1 MTTSRQT
8 SDSSASLNK
17 DLVVLFDGHAL
28 FHRAFHAIKT
38 PLSVSH
44 SGELTGAVY
53 GVTASLL
60 KTLGQLR
67 PAHAAV
73 AFDRSAPT
81 FRHEMYEEYKA
92 HRPPMPDEM
101 REQFGRVR
109 EMVETLGLPIL
120 ELDGYEADD
129 VLGYVA
135 RKASEAGLKTII
147 VTGDQDTMQLVSPSV
162 RVLYQ
167 RGLQTETLFDEDAVR
182 EKYGLGPDQIAALKA
197 LMGDPSDNIP
207 GVPRVGGKTA
217 TALLQEFGS
226 VEGVYDH
233 LEEVKPERVREL
245 LRSGEEAAR
254 QGLELTT
261 IVTEVPLEVEVEGLR
276 WSEQFNRSK
285 AVNFFR
291 DLEFN
296 SLIPRLPEVGD
307 SVGEANGG
315 GTTAVASDPPIETT
329 YHTIDSPEEVAA
341 LLAEIGNSPTV
352 AVMTPLTTSNL
363 MDALPVGVA
372 LSWAP
377 GKAAYIPLVD
387 QALETISDPARRLLD
402 GLRPLFNETPAERT
416 LAVHVAR
423 EMLSPLVNAGLTVNV
438 SVWDTS
444 VAAHLL
450 GKPSTALP
458 PLVLNEFGV
467 EFPTLGQLLG
477 TGRKAIPFSTLEVE
491 QAASYACRAVDY
503 VLRMQESF
511 EPLLREQG
519 TEQLFTELEMP
530 LAPVMT
536 RMERHGILV
545 DAALL
550 GEMSRTTR
558 EQVSQMEADIYEKV
572 FAAGGPETFNINSP
586 KQLGEILFEKLGL
599 PPRKRTQTGYST
611 DASVLEELRKTPDER
626 GEIVGRILEYR
637 ELSKLAST
645 YLDAL
650 PLQINQRT
658 GRIHTSFNQT
668 GSATG
673 RIASSDPNLQNIPIR
688 TETGRRIRLAFVAPE
703 GSVLTG
709 ADYSQVELRV
719 LAHLAEDPVLQQAF
733 RAGEDIHAA
742 TASQVLSIPLE
753 EVTSDHRRIAKA
765 VNFGIV
771 YGMSG
776 FGLATRLEMD
786 RKEADEFIS
795 NYFDRYPKVRSYMDA
810 TIDQARRLGYVQTLL
825 GRRRF
830 LPEINAGN
838 PNVRA
843 AAERMAINMPVQGT
857 AADVIKLAMLRMQE
871 RLDETGMATK
881 MLLQIHDELLFES
894 PEGEREPLAALVDEV
909 MPNVLPELSVPLAVE
924 IKTGRSWGELE

>member
-1 MTTSRQT
+1 MSTSRQT
-8 SDSSASLNK
+8 SDSSVSLDK

-28 FHRAFHAIKT
+28 FYRAFYAIKT
-38 PLSVSH
+38 PMSVSH
-44 SGELTGAVY
+44 SGELTGAIY
-53 GVTASLL
+53 GITSSLL
-60 KTLGQLR
+60 KSLGQLR

-81 FRHEMYEEYKA
+81 FRHKMYEEYKA
-92 HRPPMPDEM
+92 QRPPMPDDM
-101 REQFGRVR
+101 RNQFERVR
-109 EMVETLGLPIL
+109 EVVEALGLPIL

-129 VLGYVA
+129 ILGYVA

-147 VTGDQDTMQLVSPSV
+147 VTGDQDAMQLVSPSV
-162 RVLYQ
+162 RILYQ
-167 RGLQTETLFDEDAVR
+167 HQRSSQAETLFDEDAVR
-182 EKYGLGPDQIAALKA
+182 EKYGLGPDQIADLKA

-226 VEGVYDH
+226 VQGIYDH

-261 IVTEVPLEVEVEGLR
+261 IVTEVPLEIEVEGLR
-276 WSEQFNRSK
+276 WSEQFDR
-285 AVNFFR
+285 AQTEGLFQE
-291 DLEFN
+291 LEFN
-296 SLIPRLPEVGD
+296 SLIPRLPDVGD
-307 SVGEANGG
+307 SVSE
-315 GTTAVASDPPIETT
+315 TSDTAATASNPGIETT
-329 YHTIDSPEEVAA
+329 YRTIDSPEEVTT
-341 LLAEIGNSPTV
+341 LLAEIGNAPTV
-352 AVMTPLTTSNL
+352 AVMTPFTTPNL

-372 LSWAP
+372 LAWAP

-387 QALETISDPARRLLD
+387 QALEMISDPAKRLIE
-402 GLRPLFNETPAERT
+402 GLRPLFEETPAERT

-423 EMLSPLVNAGLTVNV
+423 EALSPLANVGLMIKEP
-438 SVWDTS
+438 VWDTS

-467 EFPTLGQLLG
+467 EVPTLGQLLG
-477 TGRKAIPFSTLEVE
+477 TGKKAIPFSALEVAR
-491 QAASYACRAVDY
+491 AAAYACTAADY

-519 TEQLFTELEMP
+519 TEQLFRELEMP
-530 LAPVMT
+530 LAPVMV
-536 RMERHGILV
+536 RMERYGILM

-558 EQVSQMEADIYEKV
+558 EQVSQMEAAIYEKV
-572 FAAGGPETFNINSP
+572 YAAGGPETFNINSP

-650 PLQINQRT
+650 PAQINART

-719 LAHLAEDPVLQQAF
+719 LAHLAEDPVLQEAF
-733 RAGEDIHAA
+733 RAGEDVHAA
-742 TASQVLSIPLE
+742 TASRVLGIPLE
-753 EVTSDHRRIAKA
+753 EITSDHRRIAKA

-776 FGLATRLEMD
+776 FGLATRLDMD

-795 NYFDRYPKVRSYMDA
+795 GYFDRYPKVRSYMDA
-810 TIDQARRLGYVQTLL
+810 TIDQARRLGYVETLL

-857 AADVIKLAMLRMQE
+857 AADIIKLAMLRMQE
-871 RLDETGMATK
+871 RLDATGMATK

-894 PEGEREPLAALVDEV
+894 PEEEYGPLAALVDEV